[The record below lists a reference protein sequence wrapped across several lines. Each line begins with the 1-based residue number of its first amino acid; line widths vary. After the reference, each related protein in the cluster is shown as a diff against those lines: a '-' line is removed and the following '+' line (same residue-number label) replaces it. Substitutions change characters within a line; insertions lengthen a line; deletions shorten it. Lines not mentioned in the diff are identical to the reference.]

1 MTQGFVLALLHLCAS
16 GSLRENFHKQQG
28 NNMKNIN
35 LITADIVDL
44 CFKIHSK
51 LGPGLFESVYE
62 KILIHELER
71 KGYEIENQKH
81 IPVIWEGTEMD
92 FGFRADIIVENR
104 VIIEIKSVEKLNEV
118 HFKQILTY
126 LKVLNIKLGLLINF
140 NESLIKYGIR
150 RVINN
155 KFEL

>member
-1 MTQGFVLALLHLCAS
+1 MRDL
-16 GSLRENFHKQQG
+16 K
-28 NNMKNIN
+28 
-35 LITADIVDL
+35 LITADIVDV
-44 CFKIHSK
+44 CVKIHSK

-62 KILIHELER
+62 KILIHELE
-71 KGYEIENQKH
+71 KQGYKIDYQKE
-81 IPVIWEGTEMD
+81 IPVHWDGAKLD

-104 VIIEIKSVEKLNEV
+104 VIIEIKSIEKLNDI

-126 LKVLNIKLGLLINF
+126 LKIMNIKIGLLVNF

-155 KFEL
+155 KYKP